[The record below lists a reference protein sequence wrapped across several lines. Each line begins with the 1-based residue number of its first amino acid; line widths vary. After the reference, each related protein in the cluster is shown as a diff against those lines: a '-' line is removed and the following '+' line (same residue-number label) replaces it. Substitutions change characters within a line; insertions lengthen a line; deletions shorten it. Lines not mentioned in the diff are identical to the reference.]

1 MCIPRNYV
9 CNCKSLLIDLIKYS
23 TMNRIKYIALQYKL
37 ILIALFVGCTM
48 LLKAEGSDLSM
59 DNTIKNRIFGLSS
72 SVDVKYNAEVKRR
85 IKQYT
90 VQQRTMSEILL
101 GRSSIYFPIFEDIFE
116 EKGLPLDLKYLSVVE
131 SGLRP
136 IATSRS
142 GAAGLWQFMRPT
154 GRMMGLKI
162 NRTIDERRDVEKS
175 TEAAA
180 EYLLYLYER
189 FDDWTLAIAAYNCGP
204 GNLRK
209 AIRKSGGKRDFW
221 AIEKYLPRETR
232 EYVPKFIAISYVMNY
247 FDEHGLEPNAPHESL
262 INTTSAK
269 VFEKINLHELSKE
282 LDIELSVLKTLN
294 PSYIRNYIPE
304 TEEGE
309 YHLVLPTPEMRLVA
323 QNYNVLAALPEL
335 LDKEEEAVA
344 ELHIAQR
351 PMLSVEDIPSAL
363 HIGNDGKKQPAQ
375 LRSLR
380 AHPVRLGNEDDDIIY
395 RPDAYKIDDRKT
407 SISYL
412 NHVITHRRKSL

>member
-1 MCIPRNYV
+1 
-9 CNCKSLLIDLIKYS
+9 
-23 TMNRIKYIALQYKL
+23 MNRIKYIAQQYKL
-37 ILIALFVGCTM
+37 ILIALFLGCSV
-48 LLKAEGSDLSM
+48 LLNAETSDASM
-59 DNTIKNRIFGLSS
+59 DRTIENRIFNLGS

-90 VQQRTMSEILL
+90 VNQRSMSEVLL
-101 GRSSIYFPIFEDIFE
+101 GRSSIYFPVFENIFQ

-180 EYLLYLYER
+180 EYLLHLYER

-209 AIRKSGGKRDFW
+209 AIRKSGGKRNFW
-221 AIEKYLPRETR
+221 EIKKYLPKETR

-247 FDEHGLEPNAPHESL
+247 YYEHDLVPDIPHENL
-262 INTTSAK
+262 VNTSSAQ
-269 VFEKINLHELSKE
+269 VFEKINLRKLSQELG
-282 LDIELSVLKTLN
+282 IEMSVLKTLN
-294 PSYIRNYIPE
+294 ASYIRNYIPQS
-304 TEEGE
+304 EEGI
-309 YHLVLPTPEMRLVA
+309 YNLVLPTTEMRLVA
-323 QNYNVLAALPEL
+323 QNYHVLAALPEL
-335 LDKEEEAVA
+335 KEKNKESIAEA
-344 ELHIAQR
+344 ENYMR
-351 PMLSVEDIPSAL
+351 PMISIDEIPSSL
-363 HIGNDGKKQPAQ
+363 FIGTDEKNTPSQV
-375 LRSLR
+375 RSLR
-380 AHPVRLGNEDDDIIY
+380 AYQVRLGSDEQYLIY
-395 RPDAYKIDDRKT
+395 RPDVYKMGEKKY

-412 NHVITHRRKSL
+412 DHIIRNRKKTL